1 MADEGAESLVT
12 EIPRLRPRA
21 ADGNKGSY
29 GKVLVIAGSRGMAG
43 AAILAGSAALRAGA
57 GLVQVAVPEA
67 IADVV
72 ASAQPCY
79 MTAALPCDPNGRI
92 TRDAIPEVARLVK
105 SADVVVVGPGL
116 GQNEDIADLLSSLIV
131 SLGCPLLLDAD
142 ALNAVAAHPALL
154 DRLVGPHD
162 DILITPHPGEFGR
175 LTKLDTKAVQNRRRE
190 LATAYALKHGV
201 VLVLKGAGTIVTDG
215 RRVFVNTTGNPGMAT
230 GGTGD
235 VLSGILG
242 ALIAQGLATFDA
254 AVLGVHVH
262 GMAGDLARDQVG
274 EVSLI
279 ASDLLVHLP
288 EAFRAVLEGGSR

>member
-21 ADGNKGSY
+21 IDGNKGSY
-29 GKVLVIAGSRGMAG
+29 GKVLVVAGSRGMAG

-57 GLVQVAVPEA
+57 GLVQVAVPDA

-79 MTAALPCDPNGRI
+79 MTAALPCDAMGRL
-92 TRDAIPEVARLVK
+92 TREAIPEVDRLAK
-105 SADVVVVGPGL
+105 SADVVVIGPGL
-116 GQNEDIADLLSSLIV
+116 GQNEDIADLLMSLID

-154 DRLVGPHD
+154 DRLAGLHG
-162 DILITPHPGEFGR
+162 DIIMTPHPGEFGR
-175 LTKLDTKAVQNRRRE
+175 LTGLDAKTVQSQRRE
-190 LATAYALKHGV
+190 LAMAYARKHGV
-201 VLVLKGAGTIVTDG
+201 VLLLKGAGTVVTDG
-215 RRVFVNTTGNPGMAT
+215 RRVYVNTTGNPGMAT

-242 ALIAQGLATFDA
+242 ALIAQGLGLFDA

-262 GMAGDLARDQVG
+262 GLAGDIARDQVG

-279 ASDLLVHLP
+279 ASDLLNQLP
-288 EAFRAVLEGGSR
+288 EAFRSIA